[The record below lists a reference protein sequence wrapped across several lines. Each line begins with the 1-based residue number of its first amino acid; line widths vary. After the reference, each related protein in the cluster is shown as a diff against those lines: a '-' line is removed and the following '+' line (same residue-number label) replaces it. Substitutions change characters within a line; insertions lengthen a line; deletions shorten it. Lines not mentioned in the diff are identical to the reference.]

1 MNPYPAA
8 RNTDL
13 SIASNTHAPD
23 RIGHTELVIRSVR
36 ELPAEPGVYRFR
48 DDAGRVL
55 YIGRARNLRR
65 RVQSYWVN
73 LGDRPHLA
81 RMVRRIARVEGVWCD
96 SEHEAAFLERNLLEH
111 TKPRWNRTEGGA
123 EVVGYIRFAGGARP
137 GLRFEHT
144 VSGTAP
150 HFGPYLGGLRIRQAI
165 SGLHR
170 VLPLQ
175 YTVEGDASAQ
185 EFGRLFGIGPAD
197 RDGLARTAMAVLSRD
212 PTAVTTLRDELVRRR
227 DRAAEQLRYEFAAKV
242 QGEIEALD
250 WVVAEQKVA
259 WLEPRD
265 ADVYGWADGALVH
278 FQLRGGRMSTWS
290 QRAASE
296 STARERVQA
305 TPELWQPFARR
316 NAALAA
322 RLRDSTSA

>member
-1 MNPYPAA
+1 M
-8 RNTDL
+8 
-13 SIASNTHAPD
+13 
-23 RIGHTELVIRSVR
+23 IRSVR
-36 ELPAEPGVYRFR
+36 ELPDGPGVYRFR
-48 DDAGRVL
+48 DDAGKVL

-65 RVQSYWVN
+65 RVRSYWVN

-96 SEHEAAFLERNLLEH
+96 SEHEAAWLERNLLEYS
-111 TKPRWNRTEGGA
+111 KPRWNRTEGGA
-123 EVVGYIRFAGGARP
+123 EVVGYIRLGDGARP

-175 YTVEGDASAQ
+175 YTVEGDGSAE
-185 EFGRLFGIGPAD
+185 EFGRLFGIGPGD
-197 RDGLARTAMAVLSRD
+197 REALARTAIAVLERD
-212 PTAVTTLRDELVRRR
+212 PAAVAALRSELERRR
-227 DRAAEQLRYEFAAKV
+227 DRAAGELRYEFAAKV

-250 WVVAEQKVA
+250 WIVAEQKVA

-265 ADVYGWADGALVH
+265 ADVYGWADGVLVR
-278 FQLRGGRMSTWS
+278 FELRAGRMCRWT
-290 QRAASE
+290 QRAVGEGAARARVAS
-296 STARERVQA
+296 
-305 TPELWQPFARR
+305 TPELWRPFAQR
-316 NAALAA
+316 NAELAA
-322 RLRDSTSA
+322 RLVTS

>member
-1 MNPYPAA
+1 M
-8 RNTDL
+8 
-13 SIASNTHAPD
+13 
-23 RIGHTELVIRSVR
+23 IRGVR
-36 ELPAEPGVYRFR
+36 ALPTGPGVYRFR
-48 DDAGRVL
+48 DDAGKVL

-96 SEHEAAFLERNLLEH
+96 SDHEAAWLERNLLEH
-111 TKPRWNRTEGGA
+111 SKPRWNRVEGGA
-123 EVVGYIRFAGGARP
+123 EVVGYIRLEDGARP

-144 VSGTAP
+144 IRGKTL

-175 YTVEGDASAQ
+175 YTVEGDGSAE
-185 EFGRLFGIGPAD
+185 EFGRLFGIGPED
-197 RDGLARTAMAVLSRD
+197 REGLARTAIAVLERD
-212 PTAVTTLRDELVRRR
+212 PAAVSALRDELVRRR
-227 DRAAEQLRYEFAAKV
+227 DRAAGELRYEFAAKV

-250 WVVAEQKVA
+250 WIVAEQKVA

-265 ADVYGWADGALVH
+265 ADVYGWADGVLVR
-278 FQLRGGRMSTWS
+278 FELRAGRMCTWT
-290 QRAASE
+290 QRSMGE
-296 STARERVQA
+296 SAARERVA
-305 TPELWQPFARR
+305 GTPELWREFAHR
-316 NAALAA
+316 NAQLAA
-322 RLRDSTSA
+322 RLLGE

>member
-1 MNPYPAA
+1 M
-8 RNTDL
+8 
-13 SIASNTHAPD
+13 
-23 RIGHTELVIRSVR
+23 IRTVR
-36 ELPAEPGVYRFR
+36 ELPTGPGVYRFR
-48 DDAGRVL
+48 DDAGKVL

-73 LGDRPHLA
+73 LGDRPHLR

-96 SEHEAAFLERNLLEH
+96 SDHEAAWLERNLLEH
-111 TKPRWNRTEGGA
+111 TKPRWNRVEGGA
-123 EVVGYIRFAGGARP
+123 EVVGYIRLDDGSKP

-175 YTVEGDASAQ
+175 YTVAGDGSAE

-197 RDGLARTAMAVLSRD
+197 RDGLARTAIAVLSRD
-212 PTAVTTLRDELVRRR
+212 PAAVAALRDELVRRR
-227 DRAAEQLRYEFAAKV
+227 DRASAELRYEFAAKV

-250 WVVAEQKVA
+250 WICAEQKVA
-259 WLEPRD
+259 WLEPQD
-265 ADVYGWADGALVH
+265 ADVYGWADGVLVR
-278 FQLRGGRMSTWS
+278 FELRGGRMCTWT
-290 QRAASE
+290 QRAAGE
-296 STARERVQA
+296 AAARKRVA
-305 TPELWQPFARR
+305 ETPELWRTFALR
-316 NAALAA
+316 NAELAA
-322 RLRDSTSA
+322 RLLTVTS

>member
-1 MNPYPAA
+1 M
-8 RNTDL
+8 
-13 SIASNTHAPD
+13 
-23 RIGHTELVIRSVR
+23 IRTVR
-36 ELPAEPGVYRFR
+36 ELPTGPGVYRFR
-48 DDAGRVL
+48 DDAGKVL

-73 LGDRPHLA
+73 LGDRPHLR

-96 SEHEAAFLERNLLEH
+96 SDHEAAWLERNLLEH
-111 TKPRWNRTEGGA
+111 TKPRWNRVEGGA
-123 EVVGYIRFAGGARP
+123 EVVGYIRLDDGSKP

-175 YTVEGDASAQ
+175 YTVAGDGSAE
-185 EFGRLFGIGPAD
+185 EFGRLFGIGPSD
-197 RDGLARTAMAVLSRD
+197 RDGLARTAIAVLSRD
-212 PTAVTTLRDELVRRR
+212 PAAVAALRDELVRRR
-227 DRAAEQLRYEFAAKV
+227 DRASAELRYEFAAKV

-250 WVVAEQKVA
+250 WICAEQKVA

-265 ADVYGWADGALVH
+265 ADVYGWADGVLVR
-278 FQLRGGRMSTWS
+278 FELRGGRMCTWT
-290 QRAASE
+290 QRAAGE
-296 STARERVQA
+296 AAARKRVA
-305 TPELWQPFARR
+305 ETPELWRTFALR
-316 NAALAA
+316 NAELAA
-322 RLRDSTSA
+322 RLLTVTS

>member
-1 MNPYPAA
+1 M
-8 RNTDL
+8 
-13 SIASNTHAPD
+13 
-23 RIGHTELVIRSVR
+23 IRSVR
-36 ELPAEPGVYRFR
+36 ALPTGPGVYRFR
-48 DDAGRVL
+48 DDGGKVL

-96 SEHEAAFLERNLLEH
+96 SDHEAAWLERNLLEH
-111 TKPRWNRTEGGA
+111 SKPRWNRVEGGA
-123 EVVGYIRFAGGARP
+123 EVVGYIRLDDGSRP

-144 VSGTAP
+144 VRGKAL

-175 YTVEGDASAQ
+175 YTVEGDGSAE
-185 EFGRLFGIGPAD
+185 EFGRLFGIGPGD
-197 RDGLARTAMAVLSRD
+197 REALARTAIAVLERD
-212 PTAVTTLRDELVRRR
+212 PAAVDALRAELVRRR
-227 DRAAEQLRYEFAAKV
+227 DRASAELRYEFAAKV

-250 WVVAEQKVA
+250 WIVAEQKVA

-265 ADVYGWADGALVH
+265 AEVYGWADGVLVR
-278 FQLRGGRMSTWS
+278 FELRAGRMCTWT
-290 QRAASE
+290 QRAVGE
-296 STARERVQA
+296 TTARERVAA
-305 TPELWQPFARR
+305 TPELWRPFARR
-316 NAALAA
+316 NAELAA
-322 RLRDSTSA
+322 RLLSQ

>member
-1 MNPYPAA
+1 M
-8 RNTDL
+8 
-13 SIASNTHAPD
+13 
-23 RIGHTELVIRSVR
+23 
-36 ELPAEPGVYRFR
+36 YRFR
-48 DDAGRVL
+48 DGDGRVL

-123 EVVGYIRFAGGARP
+123 EVVGYIRFEDGVKP

-144 VSGTAP
+144 VSGASR

-165 SGLHR
+165 SGLQR

-175 YTVEGDASAQ
+175 YAVEGDSSAQ
-185 EFGRLFGIGPAD
+185 EFGRLFGVGPAD
-197 RDGLARTAMAVLSRD
+197 RDGLVQTAMAVLSRD
-212 PTAVTTLRDELVRRR
+212 PSAVAALRGELVRRR
-227 DRAAEQLRYEFAAKV
+227 DLAAGQLRYEFAAKV
-242 QGEIEALD
+242 QGELEALE
-250 WVVAEQKVA
+250 WLVAEQKVA
-259 WLEPRD
+259 RLEPQD
-265 ADVYGWADGALVH
+265 LDVWGWADGVLVH
-278 FQLRGGRMSTWS
+278 FEMRAGRMCTWS

-296 STARERVQA
+296 TTARERVEG
-305 TPELWQPFARR
+305 TPELWREFAQR
-316 NAALAA
+316 NAELAV
-322 RLRDSTSA
+322 RLRDSAGT

>member
-1 MNPYPAA
+1 MG
-8 RNTDL
+8 L
-13 SIASNTHAPD
+13 
-23 RIGHTELVIRSVR
+23 GVR
-36 ELPAEPGVYRFR
+36 QLPMEPGVYRFR
-48 DDAGRVL
+48 DDAGKVL

-96 SEHEAAFLERNLLEH
+96 SEHEAAWLERNLLEH
-111 TKPRWNRTEGGA
+111 ARPRWNRTEGGQ
-123 EVVGYIRFAGGARP
+123 EVVGYIRFDDGPKRP

-144 VSGTAP
+144 VSGSAP

-175 YTVEGDASAQ
+175 YTVAGDSSAE

-197 RDGLARTAMAVLSRD
+197 RETLGRTAIAVLERD
-212 PTAVTTLRDELVRRR
+212 PDAVTALRDELVRRR
-227 DRAAEQLRYEFAAKV
+227 DRAAGELRFEFAAKV
-242 QGEIEALD
+242 QDEIAALD
-250 WVVAEQKVA
+250 WIVAEQKVA

-265 ADVYGWADGALVH
+265 ADVYGWADGVLVH
-278 FQLRGGRMSTWS
+278 FQVRGGRMRTWT
-290 QRAASE
+290 QRAVSE
-296 STARERVQA
+296 ATARGRVEA
-305 TPELWQPFARR
+305 TPELWRTFAHR
-316 NAALAA
+316 NAELAA
-322 RLRDSTSA
+322 RLLQA